1 MYKFKT
7 LILYNV
13 ALAFA
18 FLFLVNIMFVFVES
32 FAKIETKDDDEE
44 NNKDNKKKK
53 GKIKFLDDPN
63 VQSQYIQKFDSNG
76 TFMTSWGV
84 KGQGD
89 GEFLHPHG
97 IAIDNNDSIYI
108 SDELKQDIQ
117 IFNTNGELLD
127 RWNAKEA
134 SKKIEG
140 LYVDSDGFVY
150 VVDYGEST
158 ILKYSN
164 DGELIK
170 KWGKTGNNTGELRRA
185 FGIEG
190 IDNKIYYI

>member
-1 MYKFKT
+1 MDKVK
-7 LILYNV
+7 ILLFNF
-13 ALAFA
+13 ALSFA
-18 FLFLVNIMFVFVES
+18 ILLFGNTIFIIVES
-32 FAKIETKDDDEE
+32 YAKIETKDDDEKK
-44 NNKDNKKKK
+44 KDNKKKK
-53 GKIKFLDDPN
+53 DQTKFIDDPN

-76 TFMTSWGV
+76 NFITSWGI
-84 KGQGD
+84 KGKGD
-89 GEFLHPHG
+89 SEFLHPHG
-97 IAIDNNDSIYI
+97 IAIDNNDRIYVT
-108 SDELKQDIQ
+108 DELKRDIQ

-170 KWGKTGNNTGELRRA
+170 KWGNTGNKTGELRRA

-190 IDNKIYYI
+190 IDEQELLYIT